1 MFTGPEMSGPATGK
15 LELPLGEFSPLHLSF
30 FRPVDLTI
38 AVITCIFI
46 CWKVSYLSWSVAC
59 CMHFSLYILQCVLNF
74 LSLEVCLIVHSA
86 LLKTNA
92 NIDRWSVRTPVPL
105 HSLVSAFFAIFS
117 KPVPASTDLSEVRK
131 RFQWNILKERRI
143 LHDWFLNGIHTVKK
157 NTKFKSFLFYF

>member
-1 MFTGPEMSGPATGK
+1 MSGPATGK
-15 LELPLGEFSPLHLSF
+15 LVIPLGEFLPIHLSF

-92 NIDRWSVRTPVPL
+92 NVDRWSVRSPVPL
-105 HSLVSAFFAIFS
+105 HSLVSAFFAIFW

-143 LHDWFLNGIHTVKK
+143 LHDLFLNGIHTVKK
-157 NTKFKSFLFYF
+157 IQSLRVFCFMFK

>member
-74 LSLEVCLIVHSA
+74 LSLEVCLIVQSA